1 MPVSPQPALTAFYL
15 NCFFMP
21 RKLDKQEVSDLF
33 IEFINNYGLWYK
45 FLDFI
50 KEKGYTL
57 DEMEIDEDE

>member
-1 MPVSPQPALTAFYL
+1 
-15 NCFFMP
+15 MP